1 MYCEEGEPIYVISVV
16 ARMLKTHP
24 QTLRH
29 YERLGL
35 IQPSRSLGR
44 IRLYSARDVARLQLI
59 QRLVSD
65 LGVNLAGVEVIM
77 HLTERL
83 TELEREVAETRQRVH
98 AELERVRRNRADT
111 D

>member
-1 MYCEEGEPIYVISVV
+1 MYEEGEPIYVISVV
-16 ARMLKTHP
+16 ARMLRTHP

-35 IQPSRSLGR
+35 VQPSRSQGR

-59 QRLVSD
+59 QRLVAE

-77 HLTERL
+77 NLTERMA
-83 TELEREVAETRQRVH
+83 ELEREIEETRGQLRL
-98 AELERVRRNRADT
+98 ALERRRPGP
-111 D
+111 

>member
-1 MYCEEGEPIYVISVV
+1 MYYEEGAPIYVISVV

-24 QTLRH
+24 QTLRY

-35 IQPSRSLGR
+35 IQPSRSQGR

-77 HLTERL
+77 NLTERIA
-83 TELEREVAETRQRVH
+83 ELEREVEETRQQVH
-98 AELERVRRNRADT
+98 AELERAGRSRGNAD
-111 D
+111 